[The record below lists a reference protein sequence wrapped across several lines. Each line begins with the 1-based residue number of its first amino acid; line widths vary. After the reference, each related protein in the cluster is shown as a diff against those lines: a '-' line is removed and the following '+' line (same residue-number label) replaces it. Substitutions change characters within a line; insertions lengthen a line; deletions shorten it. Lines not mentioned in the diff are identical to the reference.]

1 MMSVFYFS
9 GQGGMRKKGRQVCPE
24 CGSTN
29 LIYDSE
35 RGEIVC
41 GTCGLVLSDFQV
53 QAGAKEKKPS
63 TWDFLGIKTTK
74 GVRLSSKERTELAVA
89 TRIEMLAEKLN
100 FPPMLRNDAI
110 LEGRKLLNYLR
121 KTKCVR
127 LTCAEISLV
136 AVWIASRKAAFPLT
150 MRELAEAAGLRRNEI
165 YPLLNRVSKHISL
178 PKTRPTR
185 KDYLLRALSK
195 VKIRGEQY
203 GIPER
208 YVNQLEH
215 KALSLLQQAMSIPE
229 AKKEL
234 SRRSPVLVA
243 VAMIY
248 LADELLEKRIISK
261 KIQVDDKKVLLLNF
275 LADGGPSVPALAR
288 TIKRLL
294 KGKL

>member
-1 MMSVFYFS
+1 M
-9 GQGGMRKKGRQVCPE
+9 
-24 CGSTN
+24 
-29 LIYDSE
+29 
-35 RGEIVC
+35 
-41 GTCGLVLSDFQV
+41 
-53 QAGAKEKKPS
+53 
-63 TWDFLGIKTTK
+63 
-74 GVRLSSKERTELAVA
+74 AVA
-89 TRIEMLAEKLN
+89 TRIEMLTERLN

-229 AKKEL
+229 AKKVL